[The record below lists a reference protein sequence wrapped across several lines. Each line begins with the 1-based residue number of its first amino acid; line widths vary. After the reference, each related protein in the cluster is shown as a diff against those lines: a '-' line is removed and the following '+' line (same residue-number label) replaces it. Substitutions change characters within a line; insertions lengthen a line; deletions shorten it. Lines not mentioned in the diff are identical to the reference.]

1 MRGLVFILLFL
12 YVTASGA
19 ERCDSYVQDVRKA
32 HYKVF
37 GLNYPYW
44 YGVAQL
50 KKESNCREVIS
61 RDGIGSQGLAQITY
75 RWWKPFLNKKGIYH
89 LNSRSNQL
97 LAQAYIM
104 QDAKKQSYSKSI
116 FSWYMVYNGGNWIN
130 KEIKKARETLG
141 IVEVSHEVARQ
152 FCKRGNITFN
162 NGQVINACDINYDYP
177 IKIYKYADKWR
188 IGNDGNYKF
197 W

>member
-37 GLNYPYW
+37 GLDYPYW

-75 RWWKPFLNKKGIYH
+75 RWWKPFLDKKGIYH
-89 LNSRSNQL
+89 LNRRSNQL

-104 QDAKKQSYSKSI
+104 QDAKKQSYSSHM
-116 FSWYMVYNGGNWIN
+116 FSWYMIYNGGNWIN
-130 KEIKKARETLG
+130 KEMTKAREVLG
-141 IVEVSHEVARQ
+141 IREVPHEVARK
-152 FCKRGNITFN
+152 FCQRGNITFN
-162 NGQVINACDINYDYP
+162 NGQVISACDINYSYP
-177 IKIYKYADKWR
+177 EKIYKYGQKWKV
-188 IGNDGNYKF
+188 GNDNLIF